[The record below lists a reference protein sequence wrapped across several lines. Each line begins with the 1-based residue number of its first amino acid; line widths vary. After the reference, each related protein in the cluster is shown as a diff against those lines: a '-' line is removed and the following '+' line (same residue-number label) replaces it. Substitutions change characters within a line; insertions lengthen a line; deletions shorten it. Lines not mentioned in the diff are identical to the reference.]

1 MASKSEF
8 QVVHHVFFWLKNKDS
23 EEDKQKLIAGVRKLG
38 EIEQVQNIHVG
49 LPADTEQ
56 RGVVDGSFSVTEMLI
71 FANEEDEAIYKAHP
85 KHKEFVANCEK
96 LWEKVLVYDSRE
108 VWLGGGKSSFSW
120 REMLNSAKAK
130 LPVCLI
136 Q

>member
-1 MASKSEF
+1 MSKAHTF

-23 EEDKQKLIAGVRKLG
+23 EEDKQALIAGIRKLG
-38 EIEQVQNIHVG
+38 KIEQVQNLHVG

-71 FANEEDEAIYKAHP
+71 FENEEDEAIYQAHP
-85 KHKEFVANCEK
+85 KHKEFVANCEH

-108 VWLGGGKSSFSW
+108 V
-120 REMLNSAKAK
+120 
-130 LPVCLI
+130 
-136 Q
+136 

>member
-1 MASKSEF
+1 MSSSLNF

-23 EEDKQKLIAGVRKLG
+23 EVDRQALIAGIRKLG
-38 EIEQVQNIHVG
+38 GINEVQHIHVG

-71 FANEEDEAIYKAHP
+71 FENEEAEAIYQAHP
-85 KHKEFVANCEK
+85 MHKEFVANCEH

-108 VWLGGGKSSFSW
+108 V
-120 REMLNSAKAK
+120 
-130 LPVCLI
+130 
-136 Q
+136 